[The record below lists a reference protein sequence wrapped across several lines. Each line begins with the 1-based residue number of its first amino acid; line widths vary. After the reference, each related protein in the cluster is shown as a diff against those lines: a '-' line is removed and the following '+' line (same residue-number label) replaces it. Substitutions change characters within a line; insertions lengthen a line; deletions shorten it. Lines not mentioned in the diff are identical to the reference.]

1 MIKKIIVCSILV
13 VLSSCGFTPMLKDFD
28 SSNLNI
34 QKVNYAGNSNLVYL
48 TKNYLNLEEKR
59 GAKGLI
65 VNFVISE
72 SSTSTAQ
79 NTSGIVTEEQITL
92 SIAINVLNNKNVN
105 LLTDSLSAS
114 KKLPI
119 SNNLSSDQ
127 EIRRIEKNN
136 LIQNLTQKIKFKLQL
151 ISRQQK

>member
-1 MIKKIIVCSILV
+1 MIKRVVICSILV
-13 VLSSCGFTPMLKDFD
+13 VLLGCGFTPMLKDFD

-34 QKVNYAGNSNLVYL
+34 QKVNYTGNNNLIYL
-48 TKNYLNLEEKR
+48 AKNYLNLEEKKE
-59 GAKGLI
+59 AKGLI
-65 VNFVISE
+65 VNFAISE

-92 SIAINVLNNKNVN
+92 NIILNVLNDKNVN
-105 LLTDSLSAS
+105 LLTDSVSAYR
-114 KKLPI
+114 KLPI

-127 EIRRIEKNN
+127 ETRRIEKNS
-136 LIQNLTQKIKFKLQL
+136 LMKNLTQKIKFKLLL

>member
-1 MIKKIIVCSILV
+1 MIKRVVICSILV
-13 VLSSCGFTPMLKDFD
+13 VLLGCGFTPMLKDFD

-34 QKVNYAGNSNLVYL
+34 QKVNYTGNNNLIYL
-48 TKNYLNLEEKR
+48 AKNYLNLEEKKE
-59 GAKGLI
+59 AKGLI
-65 VNFVISE
+65 VNFAISE

-105 LLTDSLSAS
+105 LLTDSVSAS
-114 KKLPI
+114 RKLPI

-127 EIRRIEKNN
+127 ETRRIEKNS
-136 LIQNLTQKIKFKLQL
+136 LMKNLTQKIKFKLLL

>member
-1 MIKKIIVCSILV
+1 MIKKVIICSILV

-34 QKVNYAGNSNLVYL
+34 QKVNYAGNSNLIYL
-48 TKNYLNLEEKR
+48 AKNYLNLEEKK
-59 GAKGLI
+59 GAKGLV

-72 SSTSTAQ
+72 RSTSTAQ

-92 SIAINVLNNKNVN
+92 NITINVLNNKNVN
-105 LLTDSLSAS
+105 LLTDSVSAS

-127 EIRRIEKNN
+127 EKRRIEKNN
-136 LIQNLTQKIKFKLQL
+136 LMQNLTQKIKFKLQL
-151 ISRQQK
+151 ISKQQK

>member
-1 MIKKIIVCSILV
+1 M
-13 VLSSCGFTPMLKDFD
+13 
-28 SSNLNI
+28 
-34 QKVNYAGNSNLVYL
+34 
-48 TKNYLNLEEKR
+48 
-59 GAKGLI
+59 I

-92 SIAINVLNNKNVN
+92 SITINVLNNKNVN

-127 EIRRIEKNN
+127 ETALELK
-136 LIQNLTQKIKFKLQL
+136 KI
-151 ISRQQK
+151 I

>member
-1 MIKKIIVCSILV
+1 MIKKVIICSILV

-34 QKVNYAGNSNLVYL
+34 QKINYAGNSNLIYL
-48 TKNYLNLEEKR
+48 AKNYLNLEEKR

-65 VNFVISE
+65 INLVVSE
-72 SSTSTAQ
+72 SSTSTAR

-92 SIAINVLNNKNVN
+92 DITMDVLNNKNVN
-105 LLTDSLSAS
+105 LFTDSVSAS
-114 KKLPI
+114 RKLPI

-127 EIRRIEKNN
+127 ETRRIEKNN
-136 LIQNLTQKIKFKLQL
+136 LMQNLTQKIKFKLQL

>member
-79 NTSGIVTEEQITL
+79 NTSGIVKEEQITL

>member
-1 MIKKIIVCSILV
+1 MIKKVIICSILV

-34 QKVNYAGNSNLVYL
+34 QKVNYTGNNNLIYL
-48 TKNYLNLEEKR
+48 AKNYLNLEEKKE
-59 GAKGLI
+59 AKGLI

-79 NTSGIVTEEQITL
+79 KTSGIITEEQITL
-92 SIAINVLNNKNVN
+92 NITINVLNDKNTN
-105 LLTDSLSAS
+105 LLTDSVSAS
-114 KKLPI
+114 RTI
-119 SNNLSSDQ
+119 SITNNLSSDQ
-127 EIRRIEKNN
+127 ETRRIEKNN

>member
-1 MIKKIIVCSILV
+1 MIKRVIVCSILV
-13 VLSSCGFTPMLKDFD
+13 VLFSCGFTPMLKDFD

-34 QKVNYAGNSNLVYL
+34 QKVNYTGNNNLVYL
-48 TKNYLNLEEKR
+48 AKNYLNLEEKK

-72 SSTSTAQ
+72 SSTPTAQ
-79 NTSGIVTEEQITL
+79 NTSGIVIEEQITL
-92 SIAINVLNNKNVN
+92 NININVLNNKNVN
-105 LLTDSLSAS
+105 LLTDSVSAS

-127 EIRRIEKNN
+127 EKRRIEKNN
-136 LIQNLTQKIKFKLQL
+136 LMQNLTQKIKFKLQL

>member
-1 MIKKIIVCSILV
+1 MIKKVIICSILV

-28 SSNLNI
+28 SSNLSI
-34 QKVNYAGNSNLVYL
+34 QKVNYTGNNNLIYL
-48 TKNYLNLEEKR
+48 AKNYLNLEEKKE
-59 GAKGLI
+59 AKGLV

-92 SIAINVLNNKNVN
+92 NITINVLNNKNVN
-105 LLTDSLSAS
+105 LLTDSVSAS
-114 KKLPI
+114 RKLPI

-127 EIRRIEKNN
+127 ETRRIEKNN
-136 LIQNLTQKIKFKLQL
+136 LMQNLTQKIKFKLQL

>member
-1 MIKKIIVCSILV
+1 MIKKVIICSILV

-34 QKVNYAGNSNLVYL
+34 QKVNYTGNNNLIYL
-48 TKNYLNLEEKR
+48 AKNYLNLEEKKE
-59 GAKGLI
+59 AKGLI
-65 VNFVISE
+65 VNFAISE

-79 NTSGIVTEEQITL
+79 KTSGIITEEQITL
-92 SIAINVLNNKNVN
+92 NITINVLNDKNTN
-105 LLTDSLSAS
+105 LLTDSVSAS
-114 KKLPI
+114 RTI
-119 SNNLSSDQ
+119 SITNNLSSDQ
-127 EIRRIEKNN
+127 ETRRIEKNN